1 MKRVSLQL
9 IIYSIICTGIYGCA
23 GNKQTVGVGA
33 ELGVGVDPLCTV
45 SVATFNNHIAP
56 RHCAAVPLPGVN
68 QLLPIYC
75 VNAASAQVFCR
86 MVQAAP
92 NQIRVVQ
99 PDRRV
104 RYDSNLGVVVG
115 TAGEKCGR
123 LIITSAAN
131 GDVVTEFPETAN
143 APPNCL

>member
-1 MKRVSLQL
+1 M
-9 IIYSIICTGIYGCA
+9 GIYGCA
-23 GNKQTVGVGA
+23 NSKKMLDA
-33 ELGVGVDPLCTV
+33 PAVDPLCTV

-56 RHCAAVPLPGVN
+56 RHCAAHPLPGVN
-68 QLLPIYC
+68 QLLPVYC
-75 VNAASAQVFCR
+75 VDAASAQVFCR

-99 PDRRV
+99 GDGRV

-123 LIITSAAN
+123 LIITSVAN
-131 GDVVTEFPETAN
+131 GAVVTEFPETAN
-143 APPNCL
+143 APGPCL

>member
-1 MKRVSLQL
+1 MKRVSLSL
-9 IIYSIICTGIYGCA
+9 IVYASICTGIYGCA
-23 GNKQTVGVGA
+23 GTKQTV
-33 ELGVGVDPLCTV
+33 GVGVDPLCTV

-68 QLLPIYC
+68 QLLPAYC

-86 MVQAAP
+86 MVQSAP

-99 PDRRV
+99 PDGRV

-131 GDVVTEFPETAN
+131 GDTVTEFPEFAS
-143 APPNCL
+143 APGPCM

>member
-1 MKRVSLQL
+1 MKHTALSF
-9 IIYSIICTGIYGCA
+9 IISSIICTGIYGCA
-23 GNKQTVGVGA
+23 GTKPTG
-33 ELGVGVDPLCTV
+33 GVGVDPLCTV

-68 QLLPIYC
+68 QLLPVYC

-99 PDRRV
+99 PDGRV

>member
-1 MKRVSLQL
+1 MKRFAAL
-9 IIYSIICTGIYGCA
+9 IVYSVICIGIYGCA
-23 GNKQTVGVGA
+23 GTKEIVGA
-33 ELGVGVDPLCTV
+33 PGVDPLCTV

-56 RHCAAVPLPGVN
+56 RHCAVHPLPGVN
-68 QLLPIYC
+68 QLLPVYC

-86 MVQAAP
+86 MVQSAP

-99 PDRRV
+99 PDGRV

-143 APPNCL
+143 APGPCL